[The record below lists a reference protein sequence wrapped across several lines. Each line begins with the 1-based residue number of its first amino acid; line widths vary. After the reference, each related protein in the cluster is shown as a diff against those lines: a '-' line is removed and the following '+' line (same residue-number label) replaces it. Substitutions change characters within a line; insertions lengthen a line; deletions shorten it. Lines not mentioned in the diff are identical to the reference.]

1 MACCD
6 VFQNAVN
13 AVEHGLSLWL
23 PRLRNYN
30 RPTAS
35 AEDSAEVCK
44 CSWQFIYVMFY
55 VVSLLCI
62 GYMHELT
69 IFCMSCK
76 ISHLFSLLL

>member
-30 RPTAS
+30 KPTAS
-35 AEDSAEVCK
+35 AEDLAEVCK
-44 CSWQFIYVMFY
+44 CSW
-55 VVSLLCI
+55 
-62 GYMHELT
+62 
-69 IFCMSCK
+69 
-76 ISHLFSLLL
+76 